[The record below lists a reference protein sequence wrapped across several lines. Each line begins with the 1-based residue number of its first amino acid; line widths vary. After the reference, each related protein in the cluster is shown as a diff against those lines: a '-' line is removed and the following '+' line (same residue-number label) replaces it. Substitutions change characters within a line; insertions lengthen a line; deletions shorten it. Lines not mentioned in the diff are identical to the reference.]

1 VLIMVVFLL
10 SLGARLAVR
19 RRFTLNG

>member
-1 VLIMVVFLL
+1 VLIMVVFVL
-10 SLGARLAVR
+10 SLGARLALR